1 MLLLNVGIN
10 PERPSMDKIRKYFPD
25 LEKDKLEKLE
35 KLYPIYEEW
44 NSKINLISRK
54 DFPNFYEKHVLHSLA
69 IAKIVNFKAGT
80 EILDVGTGGG
90 FPGIPLAIIF
100 PDTKFTLVDSIGKKI
115 KVVVDVAEQ
124 LELKNV
130 IALNSR
136 VENINQSFDF
146 IISRAVTTLPEFL
159 SLTRNKLRKNGFN
172 YIRNS
177 VLYLKGGEVQD
188 EIKSTG
194 KVARIYKIS
203 DFFTEEFFET
213 KYIIQI

>member
-1 MLLLNVGIN
+1 MELIH
-10 PERPSMDKIRKYFPD
+10 KYFPD
-25 LEKDKLEKLE
+25 LEKDKVDKLE
-35 KLYPIYEEW
+35 KLYPLYEDW

-54 DFPNFYEKHVLHSLA
+54 DFANFYEKHVLHSLA
-69 IAKIVNFKAGT
+69 IAKIVAFKGGT

-100 PDTKFTLVDSIGKKI
+100 PDAKFTLVDSIGKKI
-115 KVVVDVAEQ
+115 KVVEAVAS
-124 LELKNV
+124 ELALTNV

-172 YIRNS
+172 YMRNS
-177 VLYLKGGEVQD
+177 ILYLKGGDVQD

-194 KVARIYKIS
+194 RTARVYKIS
-203 DFFTEEFFET
+203 ELFSEEFFET